1 MNKLADEF
9 EDVLQSYVK
18 IASEFSRIVQVDDS
32 EDPQVLIQSILDNRD
47 LLTEIQQINKRMVSL
62 YSIWEQS
69 QHDLSESDSKKI
81 RNIIETVREQA
92 HQLEKICG
100 LKAQRVETQRSR
112 LAQELQNIG
121 KSSRYLKMIKPTQ
134 QNFPKFIDSAI

>member
-1 MNKLADEF
+1 MNELAAEF

-18 IASEFSRIVQVDDS
+18 IASEFSRIIQVDDS

-47 LLTEIQQINKRMVSL
+47 CLTEIQQINKRMVSL
-62 YSIWEQS
+62 YGVWEQN
-69 QHDLSESDSKKI
+69 QHGLSESDSEKI
-81 RNIIETVREQA
+81 CNIIETVREQA

-100 LKAQRVETQRSR
+100 LKAQRVETRRSL

-121 KSSRYLKMIKPTQ
+121 KGSRYLKMIRPIQ